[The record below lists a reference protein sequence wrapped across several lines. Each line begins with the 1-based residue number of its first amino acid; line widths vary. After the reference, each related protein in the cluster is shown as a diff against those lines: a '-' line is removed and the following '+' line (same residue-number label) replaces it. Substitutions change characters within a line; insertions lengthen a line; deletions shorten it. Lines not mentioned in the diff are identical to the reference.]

1 MHVRPV
7 CSLHHRAASTTQKA
21 LAVTSVAQDT
31 LATRAEVGP
40 MTASPAP
47 ARTMRSHGGKV
58 TDRSTVWGGGA
69 GGCLFIDSTILI
81 YHQFVQLC

>member
-1 MHVRPV
+1 M
-7 CSLHHRAASTTQKA
+7 CSPYHRAASTTQKA

-58 TDRSTVWGGGA
+58 MDHTQIYSMGGG
-69 GGCLFIDSTILI
+69 GILLFLPIDSTIFT